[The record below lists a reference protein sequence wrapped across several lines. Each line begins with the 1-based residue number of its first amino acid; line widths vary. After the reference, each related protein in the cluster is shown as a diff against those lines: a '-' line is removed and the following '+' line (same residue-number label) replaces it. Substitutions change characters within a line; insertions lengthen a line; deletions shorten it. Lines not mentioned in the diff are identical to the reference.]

1 MTRIDVARTERQIR
15 RCFPV
20 MKFLRPALTEDEF
33 AERVRRQ
40 MKTCRY
46 TLAYLEDG
54 GRVKSV
60 AGFRMSESLVN
71 GKYLYIDDLV
81 SDESERSKGYGS
93 RLFDWVVVRAQ
104 RAGCQVLELDS
115 GVQRFDAHRF
125 YFRKRMRISS
135 HHFLLPLKE

>member
-20 MKFLRPALTEDEF
+20 MKFLRPALSEDEF

-40 MKTCRY
+40 MKTCGY

-60 AGFRMSESLVN
+60 AGFRM
-71 GKYLYIDDLV
+71 
-81 SDESERSKGYGS
+81 
-93 RLFDWVVVRAQ
+93 
-104 RAGCQVLELDS
+104 
-115 GVQRFDAHRF
+115 
-125 YFRKRMRISS
+125 
-135 HHFLLPLKE
+135 KE